1 MRRFKSLRLTSS
13 SIRHSLLRYF
23 INIDD
28 AIEDR
33 HINDNAMMV
42 KLAKSNLA
50 GRVKTWL
57 SGLKFHGSSYLCDYI
72 IFYCYLC
79 NTLSHYSVRPLLAT
93 ALADILAYINQ

>member
-1 MRRFKSLRLTSS
+1 MQYVFTRFYNRRVTPRYIS

-33 HINDNAMMV
+33 HIKDDAMMV

-57 SGLKFHGSSYLCDYI
+57 SELKFHGLYFFHRKKSIEAAYLD
-72 IFYCYLC
+72 
-79 NTLSHYSVRPLLAT
+79 V
-93 ALADILAYINQ
+93 

>member
-1 MRRFKSLRLTSS
+1 MYMRRFKSLRLTSS

-57 SGLKFHGSSYLCDYI
+57 SGLKFHGLYFFHRKKSI
-72 IFYCYLC
+72 E
-79 NTLSHYSVRPLLAT
+79 A
-93 ALADILAYINQ
+93 AY